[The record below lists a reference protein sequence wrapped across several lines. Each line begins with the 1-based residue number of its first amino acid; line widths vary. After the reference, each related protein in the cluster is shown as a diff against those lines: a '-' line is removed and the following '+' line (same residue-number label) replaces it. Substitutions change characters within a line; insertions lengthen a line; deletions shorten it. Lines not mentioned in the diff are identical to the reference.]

1 MKLSLDNKI
10 QVAIAVGTLLS
21 VFIAAIAL
29 IFDFTSVD
37 VADGDNGSTGSV
49 KVENVENGFVNT
61 GETGNI
67 SINEDE

>member
-29 IFDFTSVD
+29 IFDFTSVG
-37 VADGDNGSTGSV
+37 VVDGAKGSTGSIQ
-49 KVENVENGFVNT
+49 VENVESGFVNT
-61 GETGNI
+61 GETGNV
-67 SINEDE
+67 SINEDN